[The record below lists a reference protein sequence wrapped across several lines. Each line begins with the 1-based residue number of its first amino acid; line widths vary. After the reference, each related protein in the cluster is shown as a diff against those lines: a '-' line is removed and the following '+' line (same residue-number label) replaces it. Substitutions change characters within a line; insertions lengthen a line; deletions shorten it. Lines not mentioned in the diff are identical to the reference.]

1 MRTVRDYFLEPGTP
15 QPRRSM
21 WLTIGAVARV
31 LMITA
36 GVILVV
42 GGLAMVGYLVLV
54 VVALNSWASNK

>member
-1 MRTVRDYFLEPGTP
+1 MRDYFLEPGTP
-15 QPRRSM
+15 QSRRSM
-21 WLTIGAVARV
+21 WLTFGAVARV